1 MRLLR
6 KLVVL
11 IVVIYAV
18 LVGGLFA
25 VMHNPAAFGQVMKRF
40 PEPMFAVIP
49 FRRLWFV
56 ARAGHLKVGDPAPDF
71 ALTTRDRQSHVELAS
86 FRGAKPVV
94 LVFGSYT

>member
-6 KLVVL
+6 NIAVV
-11 IVVIYAV
+11 VAV
-18 LVGGLFA
+18 LYLGLLAGLLA
-25 VMHNPAAFGQVMKRF
+25 VMHRPVVFGQVMKRF
-40 PEPMFAVIP
+40 PGPMFAVVP

-56 ARAGHLKVGDPAPDF
+56 ARAGQLKVGDPAPDF
-71 ALTTRDRQSHVELAS
+71 ALTTNDRKSQVELAG

>member
-1 MRLLR
+1 MKVLR
-6 KLVVL
+6 NIVVVVVVL
-11 IVVIYAV
+11 YIGLLAGLLLVMRKPIV
-18 LVGGLFA
+18 
-25 VMHNPAAFGQVMKRF
+25 FGQAMKRF

-56 ARAGHLKVGDPAPDF
+56 ARAGQLKVGDPAPDF
-71 ALTTRDRQSHVELAS
+71 ALTTPDRQSHVELAA